1 MYSNTAIVDIRSYL
15 LAEIAASGILT
26 GVVYPDT
33 FNNTIPIIPIHQMPE
48 VNNNIGDPFI
58 VYELEV
64 NAVGVQFWQISESV
78 TFYIYGVDYEKIL
91 SLQSLI
97 VDIFRRYEMS
107 AQDINVFCHSENA
120 FVYTTVDDSD
130 APNAPTSEAGRL
142 ESSVSISYVYQK
154 SINNRGRFA
163 F

>member
-1 MYSNTAIVDIRSYL
+1 MYKDSAIIDIRKYL
-15 LAEIAASGILT
+15 LHEIALSEILDR
-26 GVVYPDT
+26 VEYPDV
-33 FNNTIPIIPIHQMPE
+33 FNKEIPIIPIHQMPE
-48 VNNNIGDPFI
+48 VNDNIGDPFI

-64 NAVGVQFWQISESV
+64 NSIGVQFWQLSETV
-78 TFYIYGVDYEKIL
+78 TFYIYGVEYEKIL

-107 AQDINVFCHSENA
+107 AQDINVFCHSENT
-120 FVYTTVDDSD
+120 FVFTSVDDSNV
-130 APNAPTSEAGRL
+130 PNAPTSEAGRL
-142 ESSVSISYVYQK
+142 ESSVSITYVYQK